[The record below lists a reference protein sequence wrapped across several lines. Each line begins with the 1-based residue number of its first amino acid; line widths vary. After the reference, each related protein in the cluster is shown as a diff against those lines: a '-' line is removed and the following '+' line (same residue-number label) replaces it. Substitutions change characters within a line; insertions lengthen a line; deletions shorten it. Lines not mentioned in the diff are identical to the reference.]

1 MVHDYLNGCM
11 SKLHHPKHILVMD
24 EFPRTIAGKVDR
36 RALKQRYDK
45 RIDIKSLTLYRV
57 KQPFSHPV
65 KTAKGNVD
73 FRESFFVEV
82 EDWAGRTG
90 ISECVSF
97 ATNWYLPETWQVI
110 CQNTRQE
117 QVQQV
122 GKRDPPA
129 CEPDRSR
136 HLPDVRTY
144 SRSLRTDVGLLSLNK
159 IPSKSVKNEQKA
171 LA

>member
-1 MVHDYLNGCM
+1 MADAIYIC
-11 SKLHHPKHILVMD
+11 ILR
-24 EFPRTIAGKVDR
+24 FW
-36 RALKQRYDK
+36 
-45 RIDIKSLTLYRV
+45 KS
-57 KQPFSHPV
+57 
-65 KTAKGNVD
+65 D
-73 FRESFFVEV
+73 
-82 EDWAGRTG
+82 
-90 ISECVSF
+90 
-97 ATNWYLPETWQVI
+97 NWYLPETWQVI

-159 IPSKSVKNEQKA
+159 IPSNSVKNEQKA
-171 LA
+171 LANPANRIN

>member
-1 MVHDYLNGCM
+1 MADAIYIC
-11 SKLHHPKHILVMD
+11 ILR
-24 EFPRTIAGKVDR
+24 FW
-36 RALKQRYDK
+36 
-45 RIDIKSLTLYRV
+45 KS
-57 KQPFSHPV
+57 
-65 KTAKGNVD
+65 D
-73 FRESFFVEV
+73 
-82 EDWAGRTG
+82 
-90 ISECVSF
+90 
-97 ATNWYLPETWQVI
+97 NWYLPETWQVI

-144 SRSLRTDVGLLSLNK
+144 SRSLRTDVGLNK

-171 LA
+171 LANPANRIN